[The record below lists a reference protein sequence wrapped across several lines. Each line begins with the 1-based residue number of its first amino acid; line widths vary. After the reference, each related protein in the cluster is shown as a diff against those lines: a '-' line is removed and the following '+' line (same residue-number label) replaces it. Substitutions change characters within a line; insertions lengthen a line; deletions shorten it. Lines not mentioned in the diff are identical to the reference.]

1 MYGGGENSQVEGS
14 TQVDILT
21 GTVND
26 SVFGGGL
33 GQQTVV
39 TGNVK
44 VTIGK
49 ESTSPNIGGDVYGG
63 SALGK
68 VNTDSESSP
77 STSVMMKKGTVGGSI
92 YGGGLGN
99 DTVAAL
105 VGPTKV
111 EVSGGS
117 VDYVYGCNNQNG
129 SPKRTSVTISGGT
142 VNHDV
147 FGGGKNAEA
156 RLDTDV
162 TVTVNG
168 GCVEG
173 ATYGGGALAQV
184 FNGTNVMLLGGK
196 VHLAY
201 GGGLGRKS
209 AEGVEAIVADVHGN
223 ATLTLNG
230 CQADSIYGCNNLNGQ
245 PTGHVFVDI
254 KKTADKDA
262 ADGYHVDAV
271 FGGGNQAA
279 YQPAADDQID
289 VLIEGCENKIR
300 NLYGGGNAADVIAT
314 NLVIQGGEIL
324 YSFGGGNGRGEG
336 NPGANIGFMQDDKV
350 IGGTAR
356 TIIKG
361 GTIHN
366 AYGGSDYR
374 GYIYNKAILTIDQ
387 TPADEGGCPM
397 NLGRVY
403 TAGNLADLEAPGEVN
418 VFCIDAIDE
427 LYGGA
432 QAADVKG
439 NISLNVTSGK
449 IKKVFG
455 GNKDSGLIFGSITV
469 NIDETG
475 CNPIEIGSLYGCGD
489 QAAYSIFGYDDAGNP
504 NLTKVDDTEYDS
516 PVINIISCTSID
528 TIFGGGLGESA
539 TVVGS
544 PTININMIPGR
555 FANRIDADGDGNAD
569 ENYNQLGTIG
579 TVFGGGN
586 EAAVVGDTHVNIGTI
601 AKNHHRY
608 DEINEEN
615 AGAII
620 KNNVYGGGLGK
631 DGNPDNAK
639 VTGNT
644 YVNVGR
650 PDKK

>member
-44 VTIGK
+44 ITIGK

-129 SPKRTSVTISGGT
+129 TPKSTSVTISGGT
-142 VNHDV
+142 VNYDV
-147 FGGGKNAEA
+147 FGGGKVAMA
-156 RLDTDV
+156 IADPIV
-162 TVTVNG
+162 TVSG
-168 GCVEG
+168 GQVRG
-173 ATYGGGALAQV
+173 AAYGGGALAMVRGKTQV
-184 FNGTNVMLLGGK
+184 QLTGGS

-201 GGGLGRKS
+201 GGGLGRKA
-209 AEGVEAIVADVHGN
+209 AEGVSPIEADVIGD
-223 ATLTLNG
+223 ATLTLDG

-254 KKTADKDA
+254 KKTADKGA

-279 YQPAADDQID
+279 YKPAENDSID
-289 VLIEGCENKIR
+289 VLIEGCDNKIR

-324 YSFGGGNGRGEG
+324 YSFGGGNGRGVG

-356 TIIKG
+356 TTIHG

-366 AYGGSDYR
+366 AYGGSDSL

-387 TPADEGGCPM
+387 IPEAEGGCPM
-397 NLGRVY
+397 YLGRVY

-418 VFCIDAIDE
+418 VFCIDEIDE

-455 GNKDSGLIFGSITV
+455 GNKDSGRILGSITV

-489 QAAYSIFGYDDAGNP
+489 QAAYSIFGYDADGNP
-504 NLTKVDDTEYDS
+504 NLTKVDEEYAS

-544 PTININMIPGR
+544 PTININMIPGH
-555 FANRIDADGDGNAD
+555 FANRIDADGDGNED
-569 ENYNQLGTIG
+569 GNFDQLGSIG

-586 EAAVVGDTHVNIGTI
+586 EAAVVGDTHVNIGTE

-608 DEINEEN
+608 DELNEVN

-620 KNNVYGGGLGK
+620 KYNVYGGGLGK
-631 DGNPDNAK
+631 DGYPDDAK

-644 YVNVGR
+644 YINVGR
-650 PDKK
+650 PEKK